1 MGGLFMRKKHYLVP
15 ILGLMMAFLLVG
27 CAGSEE
33 PAETTSNGE
42 SQSAEPSQKEE
53 VQALQVSVEGN
64 VENPLDFSLSDF
76 EGQEVTIEAEKK
88 KCEETEAAQ
97 EYTGI
102 PLSVILNEATPA
114 AESTKLTVTS
124 SDGYEKNFVLENVMA
139 DESLIISEQDGSLQ
153 IIAGDTEKYDASY
166 WVSDVVKITVS

>member
-1 MGGLFMRKKHYLVP
+1 MRKKHYLVP
-15 ILGLMMAFLLVG
+15 ILVLMLAFLLVG
-27 CAGSEE
+27 CAGNEE
-33 PAETTSNGE
+33 PAGTTSDGE
-42 SQSAEPSQKEE
+42 SQSAEPSQTEE
-53 VQALQVSVEGN
+53 VQALQVSVDGN
-64 VENPLDFSLSDF
+64 VENTLDFGLSDF

-102 PLSVILNEATPA
+102 PLSVILNEANPT

-124 SDGYEKNFVLENVMA
+124 SDGYEKNFVLEDVMA

-153 IIAGDTEKYDASY
+153 IIAGDTEIYDASY

>member
-1 MGGLFMRKKHYLVP
+1 MRKKHYLIP
-15 ILGLMMAFLLVG
+15 ILVLMMAFLLVG

-42 SQSAEPSQKEE
+42 SQSAETSQTEE

-76 EGQEVTIEAEKK
+76 EGQEVTIEAEKP

-102 PLSVILNEATPA
+102 PLSVILDEANPT